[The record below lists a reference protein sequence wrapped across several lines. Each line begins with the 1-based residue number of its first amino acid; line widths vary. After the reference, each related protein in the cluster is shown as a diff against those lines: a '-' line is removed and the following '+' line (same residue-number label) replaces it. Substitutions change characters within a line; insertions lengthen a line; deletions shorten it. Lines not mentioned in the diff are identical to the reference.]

1 MTRRFVA
8 SIAAAILLLTPC
20 SLAQAQPKIPSLGD
34 DTPSSSTEA
43 AKGTITEAPSI
54 EQVLELI
61 KKADGYSDAEIVT
74 STSDNKTRAVRA
86 KVNSVIAIVLPE
98 FCKEGKCR
106 GLWFYTNL
114 GKQKDVDLKW
124 INAWNARY
132 YFGKAYID
140 KEGKIGFDMAIHFSG
155 GTTTQYITD
164 SAELFGV
171 MMKTLFSFKPDK

>member
-98 FCKEGKCR
+98 FCKEGK
-106 GLWFYTNL
+106 
-114 GKQKDVDLKW
+114 
-124 INAWNARY
+124 
-132 YFGKAYID
+132 
-140 KEGKIGFDMAIHFSG
+140 IGFDMAIHFSG